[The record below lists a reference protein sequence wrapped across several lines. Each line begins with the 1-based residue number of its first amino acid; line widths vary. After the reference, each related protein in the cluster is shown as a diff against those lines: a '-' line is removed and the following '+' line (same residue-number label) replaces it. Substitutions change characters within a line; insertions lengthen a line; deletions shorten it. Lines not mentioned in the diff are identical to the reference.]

1 MRIKD
6 YQAKRIKAIINE
18 KLEPEA
24 RAWSFGLQN
33 DNTDADADADADAEG
48 EGEGEGVNLTSEVPV
63 ETESSTRKLVG
74 SVSDLY
80 EGCGTGIVQGALD
93 LYSQRIDETD

>member
-33 DNTDADADADADAEG
+33 DNTDADA
-48 EGEGEGVNLTSEVPV
+48 EGVNLTSEVPV

>member
-1 MRIKD
+1 MRIKY
-6 YQAKRIKAIINE
+6 YQVKRIKAIINE

-33 DNTDADADADADAEG
+33 DNTDTDTDA

-80 EGCGTGIVQGALD
+80 EGCGTGIVHGALD